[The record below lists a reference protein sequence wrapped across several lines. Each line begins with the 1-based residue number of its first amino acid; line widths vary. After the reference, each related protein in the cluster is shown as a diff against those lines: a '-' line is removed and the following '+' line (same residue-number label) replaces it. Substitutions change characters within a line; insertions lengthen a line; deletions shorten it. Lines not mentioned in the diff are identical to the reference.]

1 MRIYFLSFHI
11 LIFPT
16 HHPHQKIKSLMC
28 SCPAYGALRH
38 RWKEHMAVRKVSR
51 CSVSVS
57 TLFNPRWLHLYSVTK
72 EIFFCWSASSWDRPN
87 SAECGDSLRTLEA
100 LLTQVVEEQWG
111 YRLCLLE
118 RDLLPGGGQSDV
130 HCDCIQSVRGDCQ
143 KPWLPSFFHFSVHQW
158 HRPRNT
164 EESDARLRAVGLLP
178 RWQQCCVLAGVSSSG
193 RPAHCQCIC
202 VYIYIKSVHRLV
214 RTV

>member
-1 MRIYFLSFHI
+1 MLASWPQQLLPFTGCGLPSIAPLRHKVQLFVHSSKNTHNAKCTANLNASMLRRNAEMCIHFLSFHV

-28 SCPAYGALRH
+28 SCPVHGALHH

-57 TLFNPRWLHLYSVTK
+57 ALFNPRWLHLYSVTK
-72 EIFFCWSASSWDRPN
+72 RDFFFFFRWSAPSWDRQN
-87 SAECGDSLRTLEA
+87 SAECGDSLRGVEA

-118 RDLLPGGGQSDV
+118 RDLLPGGGQSDI
-130 HCDCIQSVRGDCQ
+130 HCVCIQSVRGHWQ
-143 KPWLPSFFHFSVHQW
+143 KPWLPSFFSF
-158 HRPRNT
+158 
-164 EESDARLRAVGLLP
+164 
-178 RWQQCCVLAGVSSSG
+178 
-193 RPAHCQCIC
+193 
-202 VYIYIKSVHRLV
+202 
-214 RTV
+214 

>member
-11 LIFPT
+11 SIFPT

-57 TLFNPRWLHLYSVTK
+57 TLFNPRWRLHLYSVTK
-72 EIFFCWSASSWDRPN
+72 EIFFCWSASSWDQPN

-130 HCDCIQSVRGDCQ
+130 HLCLHTYSLWEATVKNPDCHHFFILAYTSDIVLAIQKSQMLV
-143 KPWLPSFFHFSVHQW
+143 
-158 HRPRNT
+158 
-164 EESDARLRAVGLLP
+164 
-178 RWQQCCVLAGVSSSG
+178 CVLSAYYFADNNAVFVLESAVQVDLHIVS
-193 RPAHCQCIC
+193 
-202 VYIYIKSVHRLV
+202 VYVYTYI
-214 RTV
+214 